1 LQTHLHCSLFEILQT
16 IYFACFGLI
25 SVDTFAI
32 DQPHYVT
39 QFIGKLMF
47 GCYLACNML
56 VLINMLIA
64 MLTESLRIISV
75 RHSCAF

>member
-1 LQTHLHCSLFEILQT
+1 LCTDYFCSLFEILQT
-16 IYFACFGLI
+16 VYFACFGLI
-25 SVDTFAI
+25 STSTFAI
-32 DQPHYVT
+32 EQPHHVT
-39 QFIGKLMF
+39 QFVGKLMF

-75 RHSCAF
+75 STPRF